1 MRVLVTGGAGFLG
14 SHLCEAL
21 VAEGHDVL
29 ALDNL
34 CTGMVK
40 NLERLS
46 SEPRF
51 SFEIFDIT
59 NPFDFGRV
67 DYIFN
72 LASAASPAEFE
83 RLGVETLKV
92 GSLGVFNGLEVARRY
107 GAKFLQASTSETY
120 GDAQQHPQVE
130 TYWGNV
136 NPIGPRSVYD
146 ESKRFAESTVV
157 AYHRYYKV
165 DTRIIRIFNTYGP
178 RLRER
183 DGRVI
188 SNLMMQALRGE
199 DLTIYGDG
207 KQTRSFCY
215 VSDLLDGMMRLARSC
230 ETMPVNI
237 GNPNEFTIEECAKQV
252 LEVTGSKSRM
262 RYFPLPEDD
271 PKQRCPDIT
280 RARKLLNWEPTT
292 DLRAGLQKS
301 LRYFT
306 SLLEQ
311 RSCDPHEVLSPASL
325 S

>member
-1 MRVLVTGGAGFLG
+1 MRAMVTGGAGFIG

-29 ALDNL
+29 AVDNL
-34 CTGMVK
+34 CTGAVK

-46 SEPRF
+46 NEPRF
-51 SFEIFDIT
+51 SYEIIDIT

-72 LASAASPAEFE
+72 LASPASPAEFE
-83 RLGVETLKV
+83 RLGLETLKV
-92 GSLGVFNGLEVARRY
+92 GSFGVFNGLEVARRY

-120 GDAQQHPQVE
+120 GDAEQHPQAE

-157 AYHRYYKV
+157 AYHRTCKV

-178 RLRER
+178 RLREK

-188 SNLMMQALRGE
+188 SNFMMQALRGE

-215 VSDLLDGMMRLARSC
+215 VSDLVEGMLRLSRSS
-230 ETMPVNI
+230 EIMPVNV
-237 GNPNEFTIEECAKQV
+237 GNPNEFTIEECAKEV
-252 LEVTGSKSRM
+252 LEVTGSKSAV
-262 RYFPLPEDD
+262 RYFPLPQDD

-280 RARKLLNWEPTT
+280 RARTLLNWEPTIN
-292 DLRAGLQKS
+292 LRTGLQKS
-301 LRYFT
+301 LSYFT

-311 RSCDPHEVLSPASL
+311 GSPLRSS
-325 S
+325 